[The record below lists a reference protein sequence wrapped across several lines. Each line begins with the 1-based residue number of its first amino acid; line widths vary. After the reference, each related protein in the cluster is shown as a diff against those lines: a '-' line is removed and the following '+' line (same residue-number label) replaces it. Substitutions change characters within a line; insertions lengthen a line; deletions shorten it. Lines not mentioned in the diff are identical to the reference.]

1 MPSSPIS
8 SVELLRPPAE
18 DDTFYLA
25 LRSLP
30 IWQHALV
37 PALSAAVDKMIESGD
52 LSIATAEALD
62 DLGQFCQRLGAA
74 IIDERIRRGLPMPP
88 GPDD

>member
-1 MPSSPIS
+1 MPSSHIN
-8 SVELLRPPAE
+8 PAE
-18 DDTFYLA
+18 ISGPVAGDATFYLA

-37 PALSAAVDKMIESGD
+37 PALSAAVDTMIESGD
-52 LSIATAEALD
+52 LSVATAEALD

-74 IIDERIRRGLPMPP
+74 IIDERIRRGLPMPS